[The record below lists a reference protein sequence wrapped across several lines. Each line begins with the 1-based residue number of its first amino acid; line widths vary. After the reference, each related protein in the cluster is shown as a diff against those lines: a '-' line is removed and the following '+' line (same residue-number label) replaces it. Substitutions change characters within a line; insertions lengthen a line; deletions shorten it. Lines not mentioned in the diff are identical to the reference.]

1 MNKGKGLPSDLRS
14 RRNTKVSIN
23 LDEEQLWED
32 DMLSKAE
39 AWMCVPQDGRSRML
53 SLLHIEEYFNYFL
66 AQTRLEGFA
75 SHPQKTYAKIS

>member
-39 AWMCVPQDGRSRML
+39 GLDMHA
-53 SLLHIEEYFNYFL
+53 
-66 AQTRLEGFA
+66 TRWQNHEC
-75 SHPQKTYAKIS
+75 